1 MGAILVKS
9 AEEVVKIRAANRVV
23 AQALDMVSEMLIPGV
38 TTEEIDFRIDRFIRE
53 AGGIPA
59 FLGYQGFPKS
69 SCISVNDEVVHGIPS
84 PDRALKAGDIV
95 GVDIGVQ
102 LDGFFGDAAR
112 TFAVGAIPAETQRL
126 LDVTREAL
134 ARGIAQIFPGNRVG
148 DISAAIGAHAEAA
161 GFGVVRTLVGHGVGR
176 HLHEEPA
183 VPNFGRPGDG
193 PELEVGM
200 VLAIEPMINAGTH
213 KVRTLSDGWTIVTA
227 DNSMS
232 AHFEHSVAVS
242 ENGPDVLSK
251 LEPKST
257 AAASE

>member
-1 MGAILVKS
+1 VGAILIKS
-9 AEEVVKIRAANRVV
+9 PDEVAKIRAANHVV
-23 AQALDMVSEMLIPGV
+23 AQALDMVAENLIPGV
-38 TTEEIDFRIDRFIRE
+38 TTEEIDSRIDRFIRE
-53 AGGIPA
+53 SGGVPA

-69 SCISVNDEVVHGIPS
+69 SCISVNEEVVHGIPS
-84 PDRALKAGDIV
+84 SGKPLNEGDIV
-95 GVDIGVQ
+95 GVDIGVK
-102 LDGFFGDAAR
+102 LEGYFGDAAR
-112 TFAVGAIPAETQRL
+112 TFAIGTIPAETQRL

-134 ARGIAQIFPGNRVG
+134 ERGIREVRPGNRVG

-200 VLAIEPMINAGTH
+200 VIAIEPMINAGTH
-213 KVRTLSDGWTIVTA
+213 KVKTLADGWTIVTA
-227 DNSMS
+227 DKSMS

-242 ENGPDVLSK
+242 ENGPDVLSR
-251 LEPKST
+251 LEPKS
-257 AAASE
+257 AAVSK